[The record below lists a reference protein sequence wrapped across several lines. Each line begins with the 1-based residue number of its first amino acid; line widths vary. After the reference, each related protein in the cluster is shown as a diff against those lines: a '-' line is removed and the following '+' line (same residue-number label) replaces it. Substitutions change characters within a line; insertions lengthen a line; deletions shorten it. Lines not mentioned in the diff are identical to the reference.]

1 MNENMP
7 SMFTEEDYRLIE
19 REFAGLRESSRK
31 RCADEEQ
38 YQLVLKAFEFA
49 NEAHKGVR
57 RRSGEPYIL
66 HPIAVAKIVVDEIG
80 LGCKSICAALLHDV
94 VEDTDFTV
102 EDIQRLFGDK
112 IASLVDGLTKIKTAL
127 DNDNKNKSQSNRVSL
142 QAENFRRILVTL
154 NDDVRIVLIKLADRL
169 HNVRTIQFMPEYK
182 RDKILSETMYLFI
195 PLAHRLGLY
204 SIKSEMENIWLKY
217 REPAAYAS
225 IEKQLG
231 KIMEERGSLID
242 NFIEPIRAELDKAGY
257 KYTLLKRLKTPYSI
271 WKKMT
276 AKNIPFEQ
284 IYDIYAIRI
293 IFESRPNYTERE
305 QCWYIFS
312 MITGLYKYKPDRTR
326 DWVDKPKAN
335 GYEALHL
342 TVMSNGGSWVEVQ
355 IRSERMNAIAERGIA
370 AHWLYKDTEG
380 ANGNNEIEHWL
391 QQVREIL
398 ENPSIDAMQFLD
410 EFHQELVTS
419 SIYVFTPKGESKSL
433 AKGSTAL
440 DFAFNIHT
448 QVGSHAI
455 AAKVNQRLVP
465 LSQVLT
471 NGDQVEIITSES
483 GRPKREWLDFL
494 QTSRAKTI
502 VMDYL
507 KSDKKNSIKDGMVI
521 LDKKLDERG
530 ITERSRVIK
539 KLIDYYKI
547 SSGKDELYNKIGI
560 GVIDLSDLDKALRTN
575 AERRSVQMWGVKL
588 LSPLRNGTINKK
600 NEFLLQEDIDQGTI
614 SFNIAECCSP
624 IPGDSVVAFIEDD
637 GTVTIH
643 KKSCPVAG
651 NLASTE
657 GHRIVSAKWSKHFMM
672 SYLAR
677 ISLEGIDRIGVL
689 SDLTRVISLVLGVN
703 MRKLHIETHD
713 EIFEGF
719 IDLYVHNTD
728 DLDKLIKAL
737 SKVKGIERVKR
748 VDIN

>member
-1 MNENMP
+1 
-7 SMFTEEDYRLIE
+7 MFTEEDYKLIE
-19 REFAGLRESSRK
+19 REFEGLRESSRK
-31 RCADEEQ
+31 RCVEDGQ

-94 VEDTDFTV
+94 VEDTEFTV

-127 DNDNKNKSQSNRVSL
+127 DNDNKNKGESSRVSL

-217 REPAAYAS
+217 REPQAYAA
-225 IEKQLG
+225 IEQQLSDV
-231 KIMEERGSLID
+231 MAERGALID
-242 NFIEPIRAELDKAGY
+242 EFIAPIREELDRAGY
-257 KYTLLKRLKTPYSI
+257 KYKILKRLKTPYSI

-276 AKNIPFEQ
+276 TKNIPFEQ
-284 IYDIYAIRI
+284 IFDLYAVRI
-293 IFESRPNYTERE
+293 IFEARTGLSERE
-305 QCWYIFS
+305 QCWHIFT

-326 DWVDKPKAN
+326 DWVDKPKSN

-342 TVMSNGGSWVEVQ
+342 TVMSHAGSWVEVQ

-370 AHWLYKDTEG
+370 AHWLYKEAGTGESE
-380 ANGNNEIEHWL
+380 NEIDLWL

-398 ENPSIDAMQFLD
+398 ENPDIDAMRFLD
-410 EFHQELVTS
+410 EFHQELITT
-419 SIYVFTPKGESKSL
+419 SIYVFTPQGESKNL
-433 AKGSTAL
+433 PKGSTAL
-440 DFAFNIHT
+440 DFAYTIHS
-448 QVGSHAI
+448 QVGNHAI

-465 LSQVLT
+465 LSQTLT

-483 GRPKREWLDFL
+483 ARPKREWLDFL
-494 QTSRAKTI
+494 QSSRAKTQ
-502 VMDYL
+502 VMDFL
-507 KSDKKNSIKDGMVI
+507 KADKKNSIQEGMRI
-521 LDKKLDERG
+521 LDRKLDERG
-530 ITERSRVIK
+530 ISERSRVIK
-539 KLIDYYKI
+539 KLIDYYRI
-547 SSGKDELYNKIGI
+547 GGKEELYNKIGI

-588 LSPLRNGTINKK
+588 LSPKGNGIIDKK
-600 NEFLLQEDIDQGTI
+600 QEYLLQEDIDQGTV
-614 SFNIAECCSP
+614 SFHIAECCSP
-624 IPGDSVVAFIEDD
+624 IPGDSVVAFIEED

-643 KKSCPVAG
+643 KKSCAVAAG
-651 NLASTE
+651 LASTQ
-657 GHRIVSAKWSKHFMM
+657 GDRIVSAKWSKHYLM
-672 SYLAR
+672 SFLAR
-677 ISLEGIDRIGVL
+677 ISIEGIDRIGVL
-689 SDLTRVISLVLGVN
+689 NEVSRVISLLLGVN

-713 EIFEGF
+713 EIFEGY

-728 DLDKLIKAL
+728 DLDKLIKTL
-737 SKVKGIERVKR
+737 SKVKGVERVKR
-748 VDIN
+748 VEIN

>member
-1 MNENMP
+1 
-7 SMFTEEDYRLIE
+7 MFTEEDYKLIE
-19 REFAGLRESSRK
+19 REFEGLRVSSRK
-31 RCADEEQ
+31 RCVEDEQ

-94 VEDTDFTV
+94 VEDTEFTV

-127 DNDNKNKSQSNRVSL
+127 DNDNKNKGEATRVSL

-217 REPAAYAS
+217 REPQAYAA
-225 IEKQLG
+225 IEQQLSDV
-231 KIMEERGSLID
+231 MAERGALID
-242 NFIEPIRAELDKAGY
+242 EFIAPIREELDRAGY
-257 KYTLLKRLKTPYSI
+257 QYKILKRLKTPYSI

-276 AKNIPFEQ
+276 TKNIPFEQ
-284 IYDIYAIRI
+284 IFDLYAVRI
-293 IFESRPNYTERE
+293 IFESRPGFSERE
-305 QCWYIFS
+305 QCWYIFTI
-312 MITGLYKYKPDRTR
+312 ITGLYKYKPDRTR
-326 DWVDKPKAN
+326 DWVDKPKSN

-342 TVMSNGGSWVEVQ
+342 TVMSHAGSWVEVQ

-370 AHWLYKDTEG
+370 AHWLYKEAGTGESE
-380 ANGNNEIEHWL
+380 NEIDLWL

-398 ENPSIDAMQFLD
+398 ENPDIDAMRFLD
-410 EFHQELVTS
+410 EFHQELITT
-419 SIYVFTPKGESKSL
+419 SIYVFTPQGESKNL
-433 AKGSTAL
+433 PKGSTAL
-440 DFAFNIHT
+440 DFAYTIHSE
-448 QVGSHAI
+448 VGNHAI

-465 LSQVLT
+465 LSQPLT

-483 GRPKREWLDFL
+483 ARPKREWLDFL
-494 QTSRAKTI
+494 QSSRAKTQ

-507 KSDKKNSIKDGMVI
+507 KADKKNSIQEGMKI
-521 LDKKLDERG
+521 LDRKLDERG
-530 ITERSRVIK
+530 ISERSRVIK
-539 KLIDYYKI
+539 KLIDYYRLG
-547 SSGKDELYNKIGI
+547 GKEELYNKIGI

-588 LSPLRNGTINKK
+588 LSPKGNGIIDKRQ
-600 NEFLLQEDIDQGTI
+600 EYLLQEDIDQGTV
-614 SFNIAECCSP
+614 SFHIAECCSP

-637 GTVTIH
+637 GIVTIH
-643 KKSCPVAG
+643 KKSCSVAAG
-651 NLASTE
+651 LASTQ
-657 GHRIVSAKWSKHFMM
+657 GDRIVSAKWSKHYLM
-672 SYLAR
+672 SFLAR
-677 ISLEGIDRIGVL
+677 ISIEGIDRIGVL
-689 SDLTRVISLVLGVN
+689 NEVSRVISLLLGVN

-713 EIFEGF
+713 EIFEGY

-728 DLDKLIKAL
+728 DLDKLIRTL
-737 SKVKGIERVKR
+737 SKVKGVERVKR
-748 VDIN
+748 VEIN

>member
-1 MNENMP
+1 
-7 SMFTEEDYRLIE
+7 MFTEEDNQLIE
-19 REFAGLRESSRK
+19 RTFEGLRISARK
-31 RCADEEQ
+31 RCASDQQ
-38 YQLVLKAFEFA
+38 YELVLKAYEFA

-94 VEDTDFTV
+94 VEDTEFTV
-102 EDIQRLFGDK
+102 EDIERLFGAK

-127 DNDNKNKSQSNRVSL
+127 DNDNRNKSGRQTSL

-195 PLAHRLGLY
+195 PLANRLGLY
-204 SIKSEMENIWLKY
+204 GIKSEMENIWLKF
-217 REPAAYAS
+217 REPEAYEA
-225 IEKQLG
+225 ITRQLDR
-231 KIMEERGSLID
+231 IMSERGTQID
-242 NFIEPIRAELDKAGY
+242 DFIAPIRTELDKAGFKY
-257 KYTLLKRLKTPYSI
+257 KILKRLKAPYSI

-284 IYDIYAIRI
+284 IFDIYAVRI
-293 IFESRPNYTERE
+293 IFEPRGPFTERE
-305 QCWYIFS
+305 QCWYIFA
-312 MITGLYKYKPDRTR
+312 MITSLYQFKNDRTR
-326 DWVDKPKAN
+326 DWVDYPKAN

-342 TVMSNGGSWVEVQ
+342 TVMGNGGNWVEVQ
-355 IRSERMNAIAERGIA
+355 IRTERMNAIAERGIA
-370 AHWLYKDTEG
+370 AHWLYKDAG
-380 ANGNNEIEHWL
+380 IGQADSEIDHWL

-398 ENPSIDAMQFLD
+398 ENPDMDAMRFLD

-419 SIYVFTPKGESKSL
+419 SIYVFTPRGESKTL

-440 DFAFNIHT
+440 DFAYCVHSE
-448 QVGSHAI
+448 VGNHAI

-465 LSQVLT
+465 LSQVLAS
-471 NGDQVEIITSES
+471 GDQVEIITTDSA
-483 GRPKREWLDFL
+483 RPRREWLTFL
-494 QTSRAKTI
+494 QSNRARTQ

-507 KSDKKNSIKDGMVI
+507 KSDKKNSIKEGMDL
-521 LDKKLDERG
+521 LDSRLAERG

-539 KLIDYYKI
+539 KLIDYYQVPG
-547 SSGKDELYNKIGI
+547 GKDDFYNRIGT
-560 GVIDLSDLDKALRTN
+560 GVIDLEGLDKALRTDLKQRN
-575 AERRSVQMWGVKL
+575 VQMWGVKL
-588 LSPLRNGTINKK
+588 LNPLRNLGRIDKK
-600 NEFLLQEDIDQGTI
+600 DTFLLQEDLEDGTI

-637 GTVTIH
+637 GIVTIH
-643 KKSCPVAG
+643 KKSCPVAVS
-651 NLASTE
+651 LASKE
-657 GHRIVSAKWSKHFMM
+657 GHRIVSARWSKHFQM
-672 SYLAR
+672 SFLAR
-677 ISLEGIDRIGVL
+677 ISLEGIDRVGAV
-689 SDLTRVISLVLGVN
+689 SEVTRVISQVLGVN
-703 MRKLHIETHD
+703 MRKLRIDSHD
-713 EIFEGF
+713 EIFEGT
-719 IDLYVHNTD
+719 IDLYVHSTE

-737 SKVKGIERVKR
+737 GKVKGVERVKR